1 MKIKQIEIKDF
12 GSIYR
17 QTIAFSPDMNV
28 LYTEKERTRREIQ
41 AFIGQLN
48 NFQTELGGKIPS
60 IVSSLTSAIT
70 GILHQ
75 RTGYWDDFFEALNGN
90 QYNQTMSSLNSAA
103 SKGNAKL
110 EEDQSEIWQLNNQI
124 QNCRNEIERLTREKI
139 QQQEAEAAAAMSAA
153 AESEG

>member
-1 MKIKQIEIKDF
+1 M
-12 GSIYR
+12 
-17 QTIAFSPDMNV
+17 
-28 LYTEKERTRREIQ
+28 
-41 AFIGQLN
+41 
-48 NFQTELGGKIPS
+48 
-60 IVSSLTSAIT
+60 
-70 GILHQ
+70 HQ